1 MSNELVK
8 VTLTPQGTAD
18 VYIGELHIKTF
29 GGKDAHQAAA
39 DFAQQIKMQ
48 LAQPAVRL
56 TGFVSDRKHIPLDL
70 DEFQNG
76 AVYKQE
82 ITVQTSEPK
91 DKQNAKTRT
100 EGKQSG

>member
-29 GGKDAHQAAA
+29 GGKEAHQAAA

-48 LAQPAVRL
+48 LAQPLAA
-56 TGFVSDRKHIPLDL
+56 FIKD
-70 DEFQNG
+70 
-76 AVYKQE
+76 KQE
-82 ITVQTSEPK
+82 ITVQTSEPECEQCYDEFGSFSCIRPAHK

>member
-48 LAQPAVRL
+48 LAQPLAA
-56 TGFVSDRKHIPLDL
+56 F
-70 DEFQNG
+70 
-76 AVYKQE
+76 KQE